1 MRTRTVLDGN
11 AFYEIDEECLER
23 KGAQTEKEKEAK
35 KEKKEETAEEKR
47 KEQNGK
53 QSEMRRYGPVAWS
66 RKRGR
71 E

>member
-11 AFYEIDEECLER
+11 AFYEIGEECLE
-23 KGAQTEKEKEAK
+23 
-35 KEKKEETAEEKR
+35 KKEEQERKGKEAEKAAEMLP
-47 KEQNGK
+47 QN
-53 QSEMRRYGPVAWS
+53 RRESG